1 MKKIDILTIV
11 TIAVLAGGC
20 NSKEEMRQKDPMP
33 IQLTATVGVEALT
46 RGADGNL
53 MQSDTIKTRGI
64 QETVLT
70 NGEKVYV
77 WAKQTST
84 WDYLKA
90 WNLTAG
96 SAGSLSGSSQYYPLD
111 GTAITMSAV
120 HGNFSEILT
129 EGSTNIGTLTHNVE
143 TNQSATGDYEKS
155 DLLFGTATGSDAD
168 ASKNIPF
175 THKLSKIEVN
185 LTPGSGYV
193 ASDLNAAV
201 VHLNNVKPTITID
214 PTDGTLGAASNSATI
229 TPRKIDGTN
238 NFEAVIPPQ
247 TLSAADATTFVSVT
261 LDGVESSARNTV
273 TTFNENTKYVYNVTV
288 SVFDPGIPLSTVT
301 AAHLGKVI
309 AANGKV
315 YDTKAIADVHSE
327 GVAMIGHIT
336 STGHGY
342 ALSLWNEGYGNKA
355 AAILAAGTNYT
366 KSKPAGTTW
375 SLPTVYQWC
384 YIFASCG
391 GTAYGTDVTCLKV
404 NYSCGNLRT
413 MMVACGGEDFVGV
426 PNSGFY
432 WSSTTCPN
440 ETTVS
445 HDYCFLGADPTRPT
459 TAYWCGA
466 SDSGNCGI
474 RPCLTF

>member
-11 TIAVLAGGC
+11 TIAIMAGGC

-155 DLLFGTATGSDAD
+155 DLLFGAATGSDAD

-342 ALSLWNEGYGNKA
+342 ALSLWNEGSANKSGAVSAGNSYAKNKPD
-355 AAILAAGTNYT
+355 GT
-366 KSKPAGTTW
+366 SW
-375 SLPTVYQWC
+375 SLPSLDQWC
-384 YIFASCG
+384 YIFDSCG
-391 GTAYGTDVTCLKV
+391 GSPKGTSTGCQQAV
-404 NYSCGNLRT
+404 YESGSLRD
-413 MMVACGGEDFVGV
+413 MMTACGGESFDLDC
-426 PNSGFY
+426 Y
-432 WSSTTCPN
+432 WSSTTCAGY
-440 ETTVS
+440 TDVS
-445 HDYCFLGADPTRPT
+445 HDYIFSEK
-459 TAYWCGA
+459 YWCGG
-466 SDSGNCGI
+466 SDSGIRGI